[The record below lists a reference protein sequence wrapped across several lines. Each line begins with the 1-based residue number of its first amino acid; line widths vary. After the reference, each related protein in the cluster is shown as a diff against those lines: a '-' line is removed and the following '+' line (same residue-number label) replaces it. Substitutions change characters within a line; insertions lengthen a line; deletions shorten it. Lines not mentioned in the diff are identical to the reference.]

1 MGREEWKKILIWE
14 LTDQSSTHH
23 LQSPK
28 FQECK
33 RTKHP
38 HTVFKF
44 VFWEEEPHTNE
55 NKRPCIK
62 MAVSA
67 LEENTVACTGL
78 GCCGKCT
85 SHISL
90 ARRPEAGRKNEDA
103 GPAKT

>member
-1 MGREEWKKILIWE
+1 
-14 LTDQSSTHH
+14 
-23 LQSPK
+23 
-28 FQECK
+28 
-33 RTKHP
+33 
-38 HTVFKF
+38 
-44 VFWEEEPHTNE
+44 
-55 NKRPCIK
+55 